1 MTLPARGQRAQAVSS
16 YSQGAAVPM
25 VPRPGCSHDGDELGA
40 PHA

>member
-1 MTLPARGQRAQAVSS
+1 MTLPACGQRAQAASS